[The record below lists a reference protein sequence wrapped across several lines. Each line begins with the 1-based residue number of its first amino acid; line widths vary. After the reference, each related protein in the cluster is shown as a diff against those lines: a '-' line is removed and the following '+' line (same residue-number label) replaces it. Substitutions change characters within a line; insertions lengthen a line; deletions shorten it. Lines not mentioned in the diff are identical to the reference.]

1 MKLPQKF
8 FSFINDMACMTFLHN
23 GKIAGVINV
32 LFFALFFLSFQ
43 QGDILLTAGPSLNM
57 LDGHVLD
64 FYDHVLP
71 YWGTMNYLPSTYFV
85 FVLWNLPLKILGIM
99 PPLNQ
104 FQPPFVYIMYYKLVL
119 AVAYFISAWM
129 IGKILTLV
137 GFSNSKSRFGT
148 FLWFTTPIAIF
159 GAFIWGQYDIF
170 TVTFVLLGVY
180 YYLKNNNPLFIFFF
194 AIALTFKYYSLL
206 IFFPL
211 LLLKE
216 KRITTIIK
224 YSFFY
229 FIPIILLILPYLSS
243 EAFHNNVFGFA
254 APRGILFP
262 EIPLGPYSLKFFI
275 MFWIAI
281 ASWAYFTNAVDRTDL
296 FKWMNYFAGL
306 VMFLLFGL
314 SSYHP
319 QWILFA
325 TPFWVMGAL
334 TSKRF
339 DFFLWVDI
347 LMMVPIMA
355 IMVNTGMTTTDQHIM
370 NLGIF
375 HRISGP
381 VLGNS
386 IIMRDLFVLQDTS
399 LWYSLL
405 SGFVITHALFKHP
418 KFSLTDLNVIQV
430 PRWLTQLRYLGGV
443 SVFVLPAFFVLIY
456 SLLSPSFSFTRK
468 NLNSETTIPL
478 QAGDSMSQKFVSS
491 FEQMDKVELKIGTY
505 GRHNISEFHIDILD
519 DRDEILFSNSY
530 RTKDF
535 LDTQYNTFCVPN
547 IPVTP
552 GKTYE
557 IRFSSSGTDPDNNV
571 TIYRTSKEVD
581 PVNDYAIL
589 NGEKQP
595 YDLAI
600 RVVGSNGFMKA
611 LAKKLPCDD

>member
-1 MKLPQKF
+1 MKLSQRILVFIKEITKISF
-8 FSFINDMACMTFLHN
+8 FHN
-23 GKIAGVINV
+23 GLVIGVLNL
-32 LFFALFFLSFQ
+32 LFFALFYLSFQ
-43 QGDILLTAGPSLNM
+43 QGDLLLTAGPTLTM

-64 FYDHVLP
+64 FYDYVYP
-71 YWGTMNYLPSTYFV
+71 AWGRMVYLPSTYFV
-85 FVLWNLPLKILGIM
+85 FALWNFPLKLFGIR
-99 PPLNQ
+99 PPLEQ
-104 FQPPFVYIMYYKLVL
+104 FQPPFVYIMYYKLAL
-119 AVAYFISAWM
+119 AVAYFISGWLVLLILRRAGFSEKNSRLGAFIWFTSPVA
-129 IGKILTLV
+129 IYSTYIFGQYDILTLV
-137 GFSNSKSRFGT
+137 
-148 FLWFTTPIAIF
+148 
-159 GAFIWGQYDIF
+159 
-170 TVTFVLLGVY
+170 FVLAGVY
-180 YYLKNNNPLFIFFF
+180 FYIKNNNPLFIFFF

-216 KRITTIIK
+216 KRIGVLIK

-229 FIPIILLILPYLSS
+229 FLPVLIVILPFLPSN
-243 EAFHNNVFGFA
+243 AFREYVFGFV
-254 APRGILFP
+254 
-262 EIPLGPYSLKFFI
+262 GPTHIFLAELNLQYLSLKLFI
-275 MFWIAI
+275 VLWIAV
-281 ASWAYFTNAVDRTDL
+281 AAWAYFTDVKERTDL
-296 FKWMNYFAGL
+296 FKWMNYLASL

-314 SSYHP
+314 SFFHP
-319 QWILFA
+319 QWLLFA
-325 TPFWVMGAL
+325 TPFWVMSAL
-334 TSKRF
+334 YNKRF
-339 DFFLWVDI
+339 EFFLWLDI
-347 LMMVPIMA
+347 LMMLMLTI
-355 IMVNTGMTTTDQHIM
+355 ITVNTGITTTDQHIM

-375 HRISGP
+375 HRLSAP

-386 IIMRDLFVLQDTS
+386 ITMRDILPFKDATLPFS
-399 LWYSLL
+399 IL
-405 SGFVITHALFKHP
+405 SGFILTHALFKHP

-478 QAGDSMSQKFVSS
+478 QAGESMSQKFVSS

-519 DRDEILFSNSY
+519 DLGGILFSNSY

-571 TIYRTSKEVD
+571 TIYRTIKEVD

-611 LAKKLPCDD
+611 LAKKLPCDV